1 MQQLPLLKAKLIP
14 IGGNEDKGRED
25 REAKGYHYS
34 LDFIEEGILSRIV
47 AEAVDNPRVE
57 VIPTASGVPKE
68 VADNYVHAFGQL
80 GCDYVAPMLIDN
92 RKEALTPEYLERLR
106 KADVV
111 MFTGGNQL
119 RLSTVFGGTEFLDIL
134 RERITHDK
142 NFVVAGTSAGAMAMS
157 STMIY
162 QGNSASSLNKGEVKR
177 TGGLSFLPNTIID
190 SHFVQRGRI
199 GRLMQAVADNPS
211 SIGIGLG
218 EDTGVVIKHGYQ
230 MEVIGSGQ
238 IVIVDGREIGYTN
251 IADVSEGEPLSIER
265 LIMHVLARGNHFN
278 LRTRAFI
285 EGEMLQEKEPVE

>member
-1 MQQLPLLKAKLIP
+1 MQQIPHLKAKLIP

-34 LDFIEEGILSRIV
+34 LDFIEDGILSRVV

-57 VIPTASGVPKE
+57 IIPTASGVPKE
-68 VADNYVHAFGQL
+68 VAENYVYAFGQL
-80 GCDYVAPMLIDN
+80 GCEQVQTMWIDSRKDLSAEYV
-92 RKEALTPEYLERLR
+92 ERLR
-106 KADVV
+106 HADIV

-119 RLSTVFGGTEFLDIL
+119 RLSTIFGGTEFLEVL
-134 RERITHDK
+134 QHRIITDK

-162 QGNSASSLNKGEVKR
+162 QGNSAAALNKGEVKR

-218 EDTGVVIKHGYQ
+218 EDTGVVIKNGYQ

-251 IADVSEGEPLSIER
+251 IADVREGEPLSIER
-265 LIMHVLARGNHFN
+265 LIMHVLARGNRFD
-278 LRTRAFI
+278 LRTRAFFEGDPQQEI
-285 EGEMLQEKEPVE
+285 EPIE